1 VKKSLKASLGKGY
14 KVEVDDF
21 EDVLIKKSGKTP
33 KFEVSML
40 NSSLTGI
47 TVNLKRE

>member
-1 VKKSLKASLGKGY
+1 
-14 KVEVDDF
+14 VEVDDF
-21 EDVLIKKSGKTP
+21 EDVLIKRAGKTP
-33 KFEVSML
+33 DFELSMV